1 MSAGESTA
9 TELVV
14 LTGLSGSGK
23 STALHALEDAGYFC
37 VDNLPGPMLETFLA
51 LADDHPRM
59 SRVAIVTDVREASH
73 FPDFTRH
80 IQAAIDADRAMR
92 VLFLD
97 AGDDRIIARFK
108 ETRRAHPLITMGTVE
123 TLGEAVLHERE
134 SLRPLRALASTVVD
148 TTALSVHDLKRRVK
162 SLFPGARV
170 EEMPIH
176 VTSFGFRHGIPPEA
190 DFVFDVRYLPNP
202 YFVEELRDGTGLDPA
217 VASYVFEA
225 DATKKVLEHIDALIA
240 DILPLA
246 RHEGKPTLTVAIGC
260 TGGHHRSVALSEAF
274 HKRLIARGERT
285 LVAHRDIGR

>member
-1 MSAGESTA
+1 MSASESTA

-14 LTGLSGSGK
+14 LTGISGSGK

-37 VDNLPGPMLETFLA
+37 VDNLPGPMLETLLA

-73 FPDFTRH
+73 FPDVARH
-80 IQAAIDADRAMR
+80 IQAAIDADRSIR

-97 AGDDRIIARFK
+97 ASDDRIITRFK
-108 ETRRAHPLITMGTVE
+108 ETRRAHPLITVGAVE
-123 TLGEAVLHERE
+123 TLGEAVEHERE
-134 SLRPLRALASTVVD
+134 SLHPLRALASTVVN
-148 TTALSVHDLKRRVK
+148 TTELSVHELKRRVK

-170 EEMPIH
+170 DEMPIH

-202 YFVEELRDGTGLDPA
+202 YFVEELRDGTGLDEE

-225 DATKKVLEHIDALIA
+225 EATHKVLAHIDGLVS
-240 DILPLA
+240 DVLPLA
-246 RHEGKPTLTVAIGC
+246 RHEGKPSLTVAIGC
-260 TGGHHRSVALSEAF
+260 TGGHHRSVAVSEAL
-274 HKRLIARGERT
+274 HKLLVERGERT